1 LNFSP
6 EKFRKNYDEDKLKE
20 KSQEM
25 MNRRADLSLS
35 KDKLNVARDVSLGKE
50 KSLIDRK
57 RIQHQLVSFGKDRSK
72 IV

>member
-20 KSQEM
+20 KSQEL
-25 MNRRADLSLS
+25 MNRRADLSLG
-35 KDKLNVARDVSLGKE
+35 KDKLNVVRDVSLGKD
-50 KSLIDRK
+50 KLVVDRK